1 MAIGDGIDLIALSPE
16 KSMMGERVEDLNNS
30 SLVLLLQTSS
40 EKILLMGD
48 AEDPIEKQLMS
59 DERVNKN
66 LDLFSINIE
75 EVDILKVGHQG
86 SRNGSVKRFFK
97 DRPPEI
103 RRDFR
108 GH

>member
-1 MAIGDGIDLIALSPE
+1 
-16 KSMMGERVEDLNNS
+16 
-30 SLVLLLQTSS
+30 
-40 EKILLMGD
+40 MGD

-86 SRNGSVKRFFK
+86 SRNGTSKIFK